1 MKRTAPAPRI
11 SAAEMDRRQRA
22 VDQARAA
29 NIWQGYTHDPLLE
42 AINDRFIRGDIDLAT
57 MQAEVLALVQSE
69 R

>member
-1 MKRTAPAPRI
+1 MKRTASAPRI

-29 NIWQGYTHDPLLE
+29 NIRQGYIHDPLLE

-57 MQAEVLALVQSE
+57 MRAEVLALVQSG